1 MVPELTDAELP
12 QGIIDT
18 VLEINNTGAI
28 IDLACA
34 LSIANYSADGLR
46 ICADHILDLRDE
58 ATKPFHP
65 HLRWIFVITVRRRG
79 FKTLEDVGKE
89 RFVKMLN
96 HLHID
101 INDVWFPG
109 NRQAWSAILLEIIQ
123 SVGGAQHLAIST
135 GNSWQ
140 NS

>member
-1 MVPELTDAELP
+1 MHWPPAQLTDLVSFIV
-12 QGIIDT
+12 GIPP
-18 VLEINNTGAI
+18 
-28 IDLACA
+28 
-34 LSIANYSADGLR
+34 DGGGR
-46 ICADHILDLRDE
+46 KPKRGVCADHILDLRDE
-58 ATKPFHP
+58 ATKPFHS

-123 SVGGAQHLAIST
+123 SVGGLNIWPFST